1 MVQMSS
7 CKCAGFLCGLAVIL
21 KGGKWS
27 LDDRRGGNSGETG
40 AVDSDGEGD
49 GEGCEI
55 EEDKGADSLG
65 MVDVV
70 LEREKEEEGKSEMIS
85 PLS

>member
-1 MVQMSS
+1 
-7 CKCAGFLCGLAVIL
+7 LCGLAVLL

-27 LDDRRGGNSGETG
+27 LDERRGG
-40 AVDSDGEGD
+40 DDGES
-49 GEGCEI
+49 C
-55 EEDKGADSLG
+55 ADSSG
-65 MVDVV
+65 M